1 MSEEIERRAAGDYV
15 SNTKPGPVRAAVR
28 ADTTINTTNGG
39 AGPITDSDVE
49 SVYPGDAWD
58 GREGT
63 A

>member
-1 MSEEIERRAAGDYV
+1 M
-15 SNTKPGPVRAAVR
+15 SNTKPGPVRAAVC